1 MKSDI
6 IRFDEFD
13 RSSIELNLVSGNLA
27 NEKNNNYMAKLT
39 GQIQDNLEQ
48 NGFEI
53 KRKKSSMVRL
63 VEKMKSRKSKFLQT
77 LLEGE

>member
-1 MKSDI
+1 M
-6 IRFDEFD
+6 
-13 RSSIELNLVSGNLA
+13 ELNLVSGNLA